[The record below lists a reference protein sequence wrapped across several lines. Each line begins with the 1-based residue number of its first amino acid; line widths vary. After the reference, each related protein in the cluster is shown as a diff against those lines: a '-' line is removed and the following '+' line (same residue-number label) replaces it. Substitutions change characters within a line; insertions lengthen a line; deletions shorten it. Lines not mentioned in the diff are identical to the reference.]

1 MPPDGPQFGQHAQ
14 YLGGA
19 IQPCGERREASRRD
33 TDEND
38 MQEFYLMTD
47 DLEAEIATLKKSSIA
62 CEAKSESDG
71 ARSHASRCPAAER
84 LGSASPSIQDPSSAP
99 TP

>member
-47 DLEAEIATLKKSSIA
+47 DLEAEIAMLKKSGIA
-62 CEAKSESDG
+62 CEAKSEQRWG
-71 ARSHASRCPAAER
+71 TLTR
-84 LGSASPSIQDPSSAP
+84 LKMPGGGTLGLYQPKHPRP
-99 TP
+99 